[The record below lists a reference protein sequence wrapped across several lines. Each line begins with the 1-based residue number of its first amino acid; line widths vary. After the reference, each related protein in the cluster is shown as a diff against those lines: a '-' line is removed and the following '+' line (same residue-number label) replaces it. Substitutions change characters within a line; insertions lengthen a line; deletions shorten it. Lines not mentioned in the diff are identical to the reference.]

1 MHKNNFAADIEDINT
16 GDLLTT
22 TWNKLHQLS
31 FSDLVTLNYDTSH
44 TFEKAQK
51 KIGFFKRGSKNQL
64 TIIDLESVPQIYQ
77 DYNLP
82 IQIAEN
88 YEEEAPWEEGDQSI
102 DHGSIDLNDKE
113 QHDSETS
120 EESQHKYN
128 LRPRPRKV
136 SIQSSCVDSI
146 PISTLGSFSTLSS
159 ETTQVAPHFNKQ
171 LDFAAQFNANLV
183 SMPQNA
189 AQNQFSK
196 HKKHNGD
203 SKNMKSILKCT
214 PVTQL
219 SNEHLLS
226 HTKTE
231 LVALKQGLKHFLVR
245 TRMR

>member
-1 MHKNNFAADIEDINT
+1 MI
-16 GDLLTT
+16 
-22 TWNKLHQLS
+22 
-31 FSDLVTLNYDTSH
+31 
-44 TFEKAQK
+44 K
-51 KIGFFKRGSKNQL
+51 K
-64 TIIDLESVPQIYQ
+64 
-77 DYNLP
+77 
-82 IQIAEN
+82 
-88 YEEEAPWEEGDQSI
+88 
-102 DHGSIDLNDKE
+102 
-113 QHDSETS
+113 TS

-136 SIQSSCVDSI
+136 SIQTSCVDSI

-183 SMPQNA
+183 SVPQNA
-189 AQNQFSK
+189 AQNQ
-196 HKKHNGD
+196 KKHNSD

-219 SNEHLLS
+219 SNENLLS